1 MELSINKQKAIDLA
15 ISQIERQHGKGAIM
29 QLDSDEVV
37 PVTVVPTGSLALDIA
52 LGVGGVPRGRI
63 VEIFG
68 HESSGKTTLA
78 LHMIAEAQKQDG
90 VAAFVDVEHAL
101 DPLYAKQIGVN
112 MENLLISQ
120 PDAGEQALEIVET
133 LVRCGAVDVVVVDS
147 VAALTPHAEIEGDM
161 GDNHVGLLPRLM
173 SKALRKLSG
182 ITNKSKTCVIF
193 TNQIRQKIGILFG
206 NPETTPGGLALKFHA
221 SVRLEIRR
229 SEILKDGEK
238 QIGNRTRV
246 KVAKNKVAAPF
257 RQAEFDV
264 IYGKGICTIGEIL
277 DVGIDAGIIGKSGA
291 WFSYNDERLGQ
302 GRNNAKDFLIAHPE
316 ITAEVEAKVRATF
329 GIHPLSGTASLSE
342 TGAVADDNEGN
353 ETGLP

>member
-1 MELSINKQKAIDLA
+1 MELSMDKQKAIDLA

-29 QLDSDEVV
+29 HLDSDEIV
-37 PVTVVPTGSLALDIA
+37 PVTVIPTGSLALDIA

-68 HESSGKTTLA
+68 HEASGKTTLA
-78 LHMIAEAQKQDG
+78 LHIIAEAQKQEG
-90 VAAFVDVEHAL
+90 LAAFVDVEHAL

-120 PDAGEQALEIVET
+120 PDAGEQALDIVET
-133 LVRCGAVDVVVVDS
+133 LVRSGAVDIVVIDS
-147 VAALTPHAEIEGDM
+147 VAALTPQAEVEGSMADA
-161 GDNHVGLLPRLM
+161 HVGLLPRLM

-182 ITNKSKTCVIF
+182 VTNKSKTCVVF
-193 TNQIRQKIGILFG
+193 TNQIRQKIGVMFG

-229 SEILKDGEK
+229 AETLKDGEK
-238 QIGNRTRV
+238 IIGNRSRV
-246 KVAKNKVAAPF
+246 KVAKNKVAPPF

-264 IYGKGICTIGEIL
+264 IFGEGICKIGQIL
-277 DVGIDAGIIGKSGA
+277 DVGIDAGIIRKSGA

-302 GRNNAKDFLIAHPE
+302 GRDNAKYFIVEHPE
-316 ITAEVEAKVRATF
+316 IAAEIGAKIRANL
-329 GIHPLSGTASLSE
+329 GIQPPSGTASLSE
-342 TGAVADDNEGN
+342 TDTMAGDEEKNGAS
-353 ETGLP
+353 LQ

>member
-1 MELSINKQKAIDLA
+1 MELSINKQKVIDLA

-68 HESSGKTTLA
+68 HEASGKTTLA

-101 DPLYAKQIGVN
+101 DPRYAKQIGVN
-112 MENLLISQ
+112 MEHLLISQ
-120 PDAGEQALEIVET
+120 PDAGEQALDIVET
-133 LVRCGAVDVVVVDS
+133 LVRSGAVDIVVVDS

-182 ITNKSKTCVIF
+182 VTNKSKTCVIF
-193 TNQIRQKIGILFG
+193 TNQIRQKIGVLFG

-264 IYGKGICTIGEIL
+264 IYGEGICTIGEIL
-277 DVGIDAGIIGKSGA
+277 DVGIDAGIIKKSGA

-302 GRNNAKDFLIAHPE
+302 GRNNAKDFLIEHPE
-316 ITAEVEAKVRATF
+316 IINEVEAKVRATF
-329 GIHPLSGTASLSE
+329 GIHPPSGTASLPE
-342 TGAVADDNEGN
+342 TDTVADDNEGN